1 MDTVTID
8 RAISPTSAIEARL
21 LNSPLGQMG
30 GVTVIDDLI
39 DPPTVAALARE
50 ALVRGAT
57 ATRQRGDTRAVDDRR
72 SDVAGR
78 ALASSGGGPVQD
90 AIYQSPGLLA
100 RLSELCGTRIR
111 PTGRRGSYSYYTRQG
126 DHLDLHVDVQRCDVT
141 VITVLQDS
149 TPSNG
154 VGGALA
160 TWSNHLCAPLS
171 MIRESDAEPTAVT
184 KAPQG
189 ASVVLLGGFL
199 PHAVLPIGTTGT
211 RVISPLCFAAD

>member
-8 RAISPTSAIEARL
+8 RAISPTSAVEARL
-21 LNSPLGQMG
+21 LDSPLGRMG
-30 GVTVIDDLI
+30 GVVLLDDLV
-39 DPPTVAALARE
+39 DPATVAALARE

-57 ATRQRGDTRAVDDRR
+57 ATRQRGNTQAVDDRR

-90 AIYQSPGLLA
+90 ALYESPGLLA

-111 PTGRRGSYSYYTRQG
+111 PTGHRGSYSYYTRQG
-126 DHLDLHVDVQRCDVT
+126 DHLDLHVDVRRCDVT

-149 TPSNG
+149 TPRNG
-154 VGGALA
+154 VDGALA
-160 TWSNHLCAPLS
+160 TWSNHLCAPLTT
-171 MIRESDAEPTAVT
+171 IRESEAAPTAVT
-184 KAPQG
+184 KAPPG
-189 ASVVLLGGFL
+189 ASVVLLGGIL
-199 PHAVLPIGTTGT
+199 PHAVLPIGATGT